1 MYCFLIPRLVFVTDK
16 KNNRSNTED
25 AQVRNNW
32 NGCDKYHNIVEIARD
47 TKIIAIHSADLLP
60 TPAYPPAAAP
70 SDLGRRL
77 SRKEAAIREYEAKQ
91 MELLKEKREAEK
103 QKRIRDHLCISL
115 SVSTLERSAHGVSAW
130 SAVQNRVLSLALRG
144 GGDRGAE
151 AHRTWRDRN
160 GYASE

>member
-60 TPAYPPAAAP
+60 TPAYPPAAP
-70 SDLGRRL
+70 SDLGR
-77 SRKEAAIREYEAKQ
+77 AY
-91 MELLKEKREAEK
+91 
-103 QKRIRDHLCISL
+103 CC
-115 SVSTLERSAHGVSAW
+115 
-130 SAVQNRVLSLALRG
+130 
-144 GGDRGAE
+144 
-151 AHRTWRDRN
+151 
-160 GYASE
+160 